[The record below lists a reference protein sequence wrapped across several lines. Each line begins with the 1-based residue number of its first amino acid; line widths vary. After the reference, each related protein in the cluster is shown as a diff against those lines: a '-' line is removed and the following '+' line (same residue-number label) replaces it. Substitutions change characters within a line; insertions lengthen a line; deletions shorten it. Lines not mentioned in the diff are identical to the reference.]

1 VNEPELFAQ
10 DILSAFPVFGNPVSD
25 GTVMSVELVM
35 SDLIPEGWVV
45 DPLAPP
51 PVAQPVDHPRVVVGA
66 LSVSVR
72 LDDADTQGSEQRCD
86 WSGAFN
92 TAILAGLVTV
102 GTRVK
107 VLNGSAFILD
117 RIIVGA
123 K

>member
-25 GTVMSVELVM
+25 ATVVSVDVPAEGLSRVM
-35 SDLIPEGWVV
+35 
-45 DPLAPP
+45 
-51 PVAQPVDHPRVVVGA
+51 
-66 LSVSVR
+66 VR
-72 LDDADTQGSEQRCD
+72 LDDADDQGAVQACD
-86 WSGAFN
+86 WSGAFDA
-92 TAILAGLVTV
+92 AILAGQVTT

-123 K
+123 KPNGQ